1 MNALYTHA
9 LRQTQSITSDLALLE
24 GSLSRQADASTS
36 SSSSSPAKYG
46 SNGGYSSRVSP
57 SLQGNGVDTAGLNG
71 QIVASLAALQRTV
84 EDYEGMAKRE
94 LVEAN
99 KAKAQRW
106 VELDVYTGWHGQEE
120 EVVSTGISHIGGASL
135 LDAIA
140 RAFSCP
146 LLYLHQAAGMHAH
159 LLTRIIHHGSR
170 VERIKNDYSTLKA
183 QYDNIKKMQSTQV
196 CLI

>member
-24 GSLSRQADASTS
+24 GSLSRQADASTSS

-106 VELDVYTGWHGQEE
+106 VELDVFKGWHGQEE
-120 EVVSTGISHIGGASL
+120 EVVSTGRSHIGGA
-135 LDAIA
+135 
-140 RAFSCP
+140 
-146 LLYLHQAAGMHAH
+146 
-159 LLTRIIHHGSR
+159 
-170 VERIKNDYSTLKA
+170 
-183 QYDNIKKMQSTQV
+183 
-196 CLI
+196 